1 MQEDYSQLQRTRLS
15 YQPSVPK
22 ALEKLTSTLILKE
35 SIEGTK
41 AISEIAEQFPLTID
55 QPRYFIKQ
63 GSSATSRNALRV
75 GVVLSGGQAPGGHN
89 VISGLFDALK
99 TLNSDSELIGF
110 LGGPKGVLESKYILI
125 TAELLEGYRN
135 QGGFDLVGSGRDKI
149 ETIDQL
155 SLAEDTVRTLNLD
168 GLVIIGGDDSNT
180 NAACLAEYFKKIKC
194 KTNVVGVPKTI
205 DGDLKNS
212 DIEISFGFDTAC
224 KVYSE
229 IIGNLARDAL
239 SAGKYYYFVKL
250 MGRSASHVT
259 LECSLQT
266 HPNITLIGEEV
277 AANKQTL
284 VELVNSIASLI
295 CARAKIGKNYGVILI
310 PEGIIE
316 FIPEINL
323 LISELNFLLAKNVKT
338 TDIPQ
343 QLTAKS
349 SICFQSLPYGIQEQ
363 LLLSRDSHGN
373 VQVSKIETERLFI
386 EMVTRELELRN
397 FKGNFNPQ
405 PFFCGYEGRS
415 GLPSNFDCQYCYSL
429 GRVAAVLIDAEVTG
443 YICSLKN
450 LNQEVEDWIPCGIPL
465 TSMLT
470 IEMRKGKLKPVIKKA
485 LVDLTGNPFAELKK
499 NRVDWGLNDRY
510 SYPGPIQFFGPE
522 YLTDNITFTLSLEK
536 E

>member
-1 MQEDYSQLQRTRLS
+1 M
-15 YQPSVPK
+15 
-22 ALEKLTSTLILKE
+22 
-35 SIEGTK
+35 
-41 AISEIAEQFPLTID
+41 
-55 QPRYFIKQ
+55 
-63 GSSATSRNALRV
+63 
-75 GVVLSGGQAPGGHN
+75 
-89 VISGLFDALK
+89 
-99 TLNSDSELIGF
+99 
-110 LGGPKGVLESKYILI
+110 
-125 TAELLEGYRN
+125 
-135 QGGFDLVGSGRDKI
+135 
-149 ETIDQL
+149 
-155 SLAEDTVRTLNLD
+155 
-168 GLVIIGGDDSNT
+168 
-180 NAACLAEYFKKIKC
+180 
-194 KTNVVGVPKTI
+194 GVPKTI

-277 AANKQTL
+277 AADKQTL

-405 PFFCGYEGRS
+405 PFFGGYEGRA